1 MNASDYWHTIVHYLC
16 VEFIIGVGV
25 IINSDFQEAES
36 LCVNGDYRRGLHI
49 KPH

>member
-1 MNASDYWHTIVHYLC
+1 MNASNYWHTIVHYLC

-25 IINSDFQEAES
+25 IMNSDFQKAEL
-36 LCVNGDYRRGLHI
+36 LCVNADYRKGLHI